1 MGLTNCAAIGIL
13 HKEQDPWNTL
23 VDPGPNG
30 SLRMSES
37 DLILFPSSSNE
48 AWLRCSV
55 EGRVLDANE
64 ALVELLA
71 FDSLTDFQEAV
82 PRIHHLFGDHADR
95 KALIPP
101 LQSGLTAEEVR
112 WTRSDGTSLW
122 VQLEVETCP
131 SPEPEAPEGTSLRV
145 WVRDVTGRRHLEEH
159 LRQARSMVALGQLA
173 GGMAIDLKDFL
184 SAILAHLDLLEEG
197 LASED
202 RERMG
207 HDLREIRRTATTSS
221 QMIKHLL
228 SVSQGER
235 IRLQSVSLGEVVED
249 ALRLIRPLIPRDVE
263 VTASMEPVGPVLAD
277 PVAVEQMLLTLA
289 TNARDSMAGGGSLEI
304 RVGSGGF
311 DHDHLSR
318 SGWGDPGDYGV
329 VTVRDTGVGM
339 TPQTVA
345 RLFQPFFS
353 ARLSGQGAGLSM
365 AVVYGLMKQ
374 HRGYIQVE
382 SEPEEGTTVQLYFRL
397 VDWRSPVTSEGL
409 EEDAESEGAKILFVE
424 DDDSLRR
431 VTARILRSQGYRV
444 LEAGNGL
451 EALEEIEREGPPD
464 LLIVDLIM
472 PSMTGAELLER
483 LKKEGRLP
491 RVLLTSGF
499 RPEFL
504 MGWEDVEPSAHPF
517 LEKPWQIE
525 ILLDQV
531 KSALGPSEVH

>member
-1 MGLTNCAAIGIL
+1 
-13 HKEQDPWNTL
+13 
-23 VDPGPNG
+23 
-30 SLRMSES
+30 MSES
-37 DLILFPSSSNE
+37 DLNPSLSPPGE
-48 AWLRCSV
+48 AWLKCSAD
-55 EGRVLDANE
+55 GRILDANE
-64 ALVELLA
+64 ALVDLLA
-71 FDSLTDFQEAV
+71 FDSLTAFQEAV

-95 KALIPP
+95 NALSLS
-101 LQSGLTAEEVR
+101 LQSRLTAEEVR
-112 WTRSDGTSLW
+112 WTRRDGTSLW
-122 VQLEVETCP
+122 VQLQVEAWLTP
-131 SPEPEAPEGTSLRV
+131 KSGTPEGNPLRV
-145 WVRDVTGRRHLEEH
+145 WVRDITGRQHLEDH
-159 LRQARSMVALGQLA
+159 LRQARSMAALGQLA
-173 GGMAIDLKDFL
+173 GGMAIDLNDFL

-197 LASED
+197 LAPED

-221 QMIKHLL
+221 QMVKHLL
-228 SVSQGER
+228 SVSRGER

-249 ALRLIRPLIPRDVE
+249 AMRLIRPLIPSDVQ
-263 VTASMEPVGPVLAD
+263 VTASIEPVAPVLAD
-277 PVAVEQMLLTLA
+277 PIAVEQMLLTLA
-289 TNARDSMAGGGSLEI
+289 TNARDAMAGGGSLEI
-304 RVGSGGF
+304 GVGGGGF

-353 ARLSGQGAGLSM
+353 VRLGGQGPGLSM

-374 HRGYIQVE
+374 HRGFIQVE
-382 SEPEEGTTVQLYFRL
+382 SEPEAGTKIQLYFRL
-397 VDWRSPVTSEGL
+397 AHRRSPVTSEGV
-409 EEDAESEGAKILFVE
+409 EDDAESEGAKILFVE

-444 LEAGNGL
+444 LEARNGL
-451 EALEEIEREGPPD
+451 EALEVMEREGPPD

-483 LKKEGRLP
+483 LEKELRLP

-504 MGWEDVEPSAHPF
+504 MGWEKVEPSAHPF

-525 ILLDQV
+525 TLLDQV
-531 KSALGPSEVH
+531 KSALDPGSAHQGLR